1 MIFPGAPT
9 RSLALSP
16 NGTQLVYVSGS
27 VAARRTQLQLRSLET
42 LDVRDLPGTERGTQP
57 FFSPDGRWVG
67 FFTDLGELKKV
78 SLAGGNPITLLA
90 KINGSQWGF
99 GVWAEDNRIIFGT
112 PSSSLRQVS
121 AEGGEARDLTTL
133 GAKGERSHS
142 HPSLVPSGRAV
153 LYWVQPTGDA
163 GASRIDAVTLG
174 SGERR
179 TVVENAYAPVALS
192 SGHLVFQRGEATLIA
207 PFDLEQLTVTGP
219 AVPLVDAVRRDS
231 LTTTGFPLA
240 ELVVSRSGTL
250 AYVPDADTATALVL
264 VDRAGASQPLGP
276 SPQIFSFPRVS
287 PDGRS
292 VAFRQVRGQQ
302 TEVHVYDQARGS
314 TTRLTQDDFD
324 QGLEWHPDGRSLAI
338 ASRRKD
344 ASGIFLKNLDGRE
357 RLLVAAPP
365 GVTAIRNMAWS
376 PDGTELAYTV
386 QTGRAHDIHVV
397 TMGET
402 PTTRPLLASA
412 ASEYSPRFSP
422 NGRWLAYSSDQ
433 SGQQEVYIQGYPQG
447 ERLTVSVG
455 GGGGPV
461 WRRDGKELY
470 FSGMDAGAP
479 SMMVVS
485 VTPDGASLRL
495 GKPVPLFANRVA
507 GPTGAIEEYAG
518 SGNSGPGYD
527 ILPDGRFV
535 MVRGADP
542 LGAREIVI
550 VQHWFE
556 ELKRLVPAK

>member
-1 MIFPGAPT
+1 
-9 RSLALSP
+9 
-16 NGTQLVYVSGS
+16 
-27 VAARRTQLQLRSLET
+27 
-42 LDVRDLPGTERGTQP
+42 
-57 FFSPDGRWVG
+57 
-67 FFTDLGELKKV
+67 
-78 SLAGGNPITLLA
+78 
-90 KINGSQWGF
+90 
-99 GVWAEDNRIIFGT
+99 
-112 PSSSLRQVS
+112 
-121 AEGGEARDLTTL
+121 
-133 GAKGERSHS
+133 
-142 HPSLVPSGRAV
+142 V
-153 LYWVQPTGDA
+153 LYWAQPTGDA

-179 TVVENAYAPVALS
+179 PVVENAYAPVALS
-192 SGHLVFQRGEATLIA
+192 SGHLLFQRGEATLIA

-250 AYVPDADTATALVL
+250 AYVPDADSATALVL
-264 VDRAGASQPLGP
+264 VDRAGTAQPLGP
-276 SPQIFSFPRVS
+276 PPQIFSFPRVS

-302 TEVHVYDQARGS
+302 SEVHVYDLARGS

-338 ASRRKD
+338 AARRKD

-357 RLLVAAPP
+357 RLLVATPP

-376 PDGTELAYTV
+376 PDGTQLAYTV

-422 NGRWLAYSSDQ
+422 DGRWLAYSSDQ
-433 SGQQEVYIQGYPQG
+433 SGQQEVYVQAYPQG
-447 ERLTVSVG
+447 ERLSVSTG
-455 GGGGPV
+455 GGTAPV

-470 FSGMDAGAP
+470 FQGSDAGVAK
-479 SMMVVS
+479 MMAVS
-485 VTPDGASLRL
+485 ATPEGASLRL
-495 GKPVPLFANRVA
+495 GKPVPLFARRVA
-507 GPTGAIEEYAG
+507 GPTGAVEEYVG
-518 SGNSGPGYD
+518 SGNSGATYD
-527 ILPDGRFV
+527 VLPDGRFV
-535 MVRGADP
+535 MVRGADSF
-542 LGAREIVI
+542 GAREIVI

-556 ELKRLVPAK
+556 ELKRLVPAN